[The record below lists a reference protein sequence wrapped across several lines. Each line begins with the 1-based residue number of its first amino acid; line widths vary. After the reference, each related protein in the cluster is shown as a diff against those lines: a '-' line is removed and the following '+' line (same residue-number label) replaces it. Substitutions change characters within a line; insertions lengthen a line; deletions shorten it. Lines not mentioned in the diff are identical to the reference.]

1 MRLTLGSFYP
11 LLLHFRHATVAS
23 VDAQLRLLCI
33 GPMDTVGVN
42 SLRHLFAFFRVAV
55 KAQVDYEMIQA
66 ILDRT
71 LQLHGEV
78 LAGMSDMQSL
88 LKEISMDQEEG
99 WKRIQSMMQ
108 QCLCMVELFS
118 NVQL

>member
-1 MRLTLGSFYP
+1 MYGSNG
-11 LLLHFRHATVAS
+11 S
-23 VDAQLRLLCI
+23 IGKDALR
-33 GPMDTVGVN
+33 
-42 SLRHLFAFFRVAV
+42 RLFAFFRVAV

-66 ILDRT
+66 LLERT
-71 LQLHGEV
+71 LQLYSDV
-78 LAGMSDMQSL
+78 LSGMSDIQPV
-88 LKEISMDQEEG
+88 LKEISMDQEDG